1 MFAHRRARRAHRR
14 AHRSTRRTVAIAAVA
29 TALVLTSC
37 STPSTGGNAPASS
50 TPGVTDDTVTIGT
63 HTPLTGPAAPG
74 YASVSAGALAY
85 FAYVNDNGGVHGR
98 KINYIVKD
106 DGYNP
111 ANTQMVVRELVQDD
125 QVFAIFNGLGTPTH
139 SSVIDFLNDNGVP
152 DLFVSSGST
161 TWNQPKKYPN
171 LFPFNA
177 NYVVEGSALGQYA
190 TDELTGQTACF
201 LGQDD
206 DLGGDMRRGAEL
218 VLGEGGLAQVEE
230 YSTSN
235 ADLTAQVGALKSAG
249 CEVVI
254 LAAIPGFVALSLTTA
269 ARLDWSPTWITS
281 SVGSDQLVLLDL
293 LGEGG
298 AGLLEGLVS
307 TGYLQ
312 SADEDNGW
320 SELFRQINT
329 DYNSDAP
336 FTGAVFNGMSSAYLF
351 TEALYAAGQEPTR
364 ESIVEAITSGKLVG
378 NGMFPLSFKKDDYS
392 SFRGVGIAVIR
403 DGLQKFEGTAYRLD
417 GDKVTAV
424 EPEPV
429 PLVGKGIPGL

>member
-1 MFAHRRARRAHRR
+1 MF
-14 AHRSTRRTVAIAAVA
+14 TRPRGPRTALLVTAALA
-29 TALVLTSC
+29 ALVLSSC
-37 STPSTGGNAPASS
+37 STPTGGGNSPAAA

-98 KINYIVKD
+98 KINYVVKD

-139 SSVIDFLNDNGVP
+139 SSVVDFLRDNGVP

-161 TWNQPKKYPN
+161 TWNQPRNYPSM
-171 LFPFNA
+171 FPFNA
-177 NYVVEGSALGQYA
+177 NYVVEGSALAKYA
-190 TDELTGQTACF
+190 TETFPGKQVCF

-218 VLGEGGLAQVEE
+218 VLGGDGLAQVEQ

-235 ADLTAQVGALKSAG
+235 ADLTAQMGALKSSG
-249 CEVVI
+249 CDVVI

-281 SVGSDQLVLLDL
+281 SIGADQLVLLDL
-293 LGEGG
+293 LGDGG
-298 AGLLEGLVS
+298 AELLEGLVS

-312 SADEDNGW
+312 SSDEDNGW
-320 SELFRQINT
+320 SDLFRQINA
-329 DYNSDAP
+329 DYNNDAP
-336 FTGAVFNGMSSAYLF
+336 FTGAVFNGMSAAYLF
-351 TEALYAAGQEPTR
+351 TEALHAAGQEPTR
-364 ESIVEAITSGKLVG
+364 ESIVEAVRSGRLVG
-378 NGMFPLSFKKDDYS
+378 NGMFPLSFSKDDYS
-392 SFRGVGIAVIR
+392 SYRGVGIAVIR
-403 DGLQKFEGTAYRLD
+403 DGRQTFENIAYRLD
-417 GDKVTAV
+417 GDTV
-424 EPEPV
+424 ETVDPEPV
-429 PLVGKGIPGL
+429 PLVGKGIPGLSD

>member
-1 MFAHRRARRAHRR
+1 MLFRSHASRAAL
-14 AHRSTRRTVAIAAVA
+14 VAAAAVA
-29 TALVLTSC
+29 ALVLTSC
-37 STPSTGGNAPASS
+37 STPTSDGGASG
-50 TPGVTDDTVTIGT
+50 TQVPGVTDDTITIGT

-125 QVFAIFNGLGTPTH
+125 GVFAIFNGLGTPPHT
-139 SSVIDFLNDNGVP
+139 SVVDYLNDSDVP

-161 TWNQPKKYPN
+161 TWNQPDKYPIM
-171 LFPFNA
+171 FPFNA

-190 TDELTGQTACF
+190 IDELPGKEVCF

-206 DLGGDMRRGAEL
+206 DLGGDMRQGAEIA
-218 VLGEGGLAQVEE
+218 LGADGLGQIEE

-235 ADLTAQVGALKSAG
+235 ADLTAQIGALKGAG

-254 LAAIPGFVALSLTTA
+254 LAAIPGFVSLSLTTA
-269 ARLDWSPTWITS
+269 ARLAWEPTWLTS
-281 SVGSDQLVLLDL
+281 SIGADYPVLLDL
-293 LGEGG
+293 LGNGG
-298 AGLLEGLVS
+298 EQLLEGLVA

-312 SADEDNGW
+312 ISNGDNDW
-320 SELFRQINT
+320 ARLFKQINT

-336 FTGAVFNGMSSAYLF
+336 FTGAVFNGMSAAYLF
-351 TEALYAAGQEPTR
+351 TEALAAAGAQPTR
-364 ESIVEAITSGKLVG
+364 DSIVEVIRSGQLVG
-378 NGMFPLSFKKDDYS
+378 NGVIPLSFTSNDYS
-392 SFRGVGIAVIR
+392 SYTGVGISVVQNGVQDFGDYAYQ
-403 DGLQKFEGTAYRLD
+403 LQGETISPIELD
-417 GDKVTAV
+417 
-424 EPEPV
+424 PV
-429 PLVGKGIPGL
+429 PLTGKGIPGS